1 MAIDNQFGKGIGVA
15 AGFDLGAQKPLDSRI
30 AVNTLAERDAHIDNN
45 RAYEGMLVYVDE
57 DKNTYQ
63 LINGK
68 WVVFFSK
75 AANDSSAEGQAAKN
89 LEQDNRLSA
98 LETKVGKDVDGENP
112 AKGLFL
118 EVDQARAAADAAKKA
133 ADDEASRA
141 AEAEQALQ
149 GEIDAINNEEN
160 GILAQAKAHAEA
172 KDAEQKALLDKDIAD
187 AKALVETEKGRAE
200 GVEADLLEAINA
212 INNEES
218 GIAAVAKKYTDDRE
232 VEIRADIKKVTDAL
246 DERLQTAEGEIDD
259 AQEDIL
265 ELQAFMKAVSA
276 GDVEINLGDVDVR
289 IKALEANHTGEN
301 SVENKIAAAQ
311 KAADDAQADVDAL
324 EEIVGVEG
332 KEAAEG
338 QESVQATGLFK
349 KIDDAN
355 AAIEEAMADDKA
367 ELEGKITKEAEDR
380 AAADKAINDEIANM
394 KNADLDG
401 SLAKQIDDE
410 AGRAA
415 EEEGKLAKAIE
426 DEAKRADAA
435 EKANAAAVVTEKDRA
450 EAKEAELLAAIEAEV
465 GKEGVQGNRDKAI
478 ADAIA
483 VVNGD
488 AAKLEGRVK
497 ANEDAIAVIN
507 GEDEG
512 SIKKAVADLVNGAP
526 EAANTLKELADSIAA
541 NKGVYDGW
549 VVQHEQ
555 AMAAMKAELQGEI
568 DTDVKVVADELA
580 KQKDA
585 EQDGTLAKKIVD
597 EAAAREAADQA
608 LVARVAANEAFVDAQ
623 PNKDKAQ
630 DDRLAVIEEMMGLG
644 GVEGDKTALQEL
656 QETIDAV
663 EDKADAAQAAA
674 DAAQNDVDALE
685 GRLDDEGGL
694 VARIAANEAFVAAQ
708 PAIDEKQSDDI
719 ENLQGRMSTVE
730 TFVNNHSD
738 VERDKK
744 IDANAAAIEAEVKE
758 GGARDVAIATALEDY
773 STTVEMKSLVAS
785 VVASLSLELEDNK
798 VSLTLGEGV
807 EGVTLKEVYLNVATD
822 DDIDAIIAGLDK
834 VEGE

>member
-89 LEQDNRLSA
+89 LEQDNRLNA

-172 KDAEQKALLDKDIAD
+172 KDAEQKALLDKDITD

-265 ELQAFMKAVSA
+265 ELQAFMNAVSA
-276 GDVEINLGDVDVR
+276 GDVEINLGEVDER

-301 SVENKIAAAQ
+301 SVENKIAAAK

-324 EEIVGVEG
+324 EAIVGVEG

-338 QESVQATGLFK
+338 QEAVQATGLFK

-355 AAIEEAMADDKA
+355 AAIEE
-367 ELEGKITKEAEDR
+367 
-380 AAADKAINDEIANM
+380 
-394 KNADLDG
+394 
-401 SLAKQIDDE
+401 
-410 AGRAA
+410 
-415 EEEGKLAKAIE
+415 
-426 DEAKRADAA
+426 
-435 EKANAAAVVTEKDRA
+435 
-450 EAKEAELLAAIEAEV
+450 
-465 GKEGVQGNRDKAI
+465 AI

-541 NKGVYDGW
+541 NKSVYDGW

-585 EQDGTLAKKIVD
+585 AQDGTLAKKIVD

-608 LVARVAANEAFVDAQ
+608 LVARVAANEAFVAAQ
-623 PNKDKAQ
+623 PDKDKAQ

-708 PAIDEKQSDDI
+708 PAIDKKQSDDI

-758 GGARDVAIATALEDY
+758 GGARDVAIATALKDY
-773 STTVEMKSLVAS
+773 STTVGMKAFVAS
-785 VVASLSLELEDNK
+785 VVATLSLELKDDK
-798 VSLTLGEGV
+798 VSLKLGEGAD
-807 EGVTLKEVYLNVATD
+807 GVTLKEVTLNVATD
-822 DDIDAIIAGLDK
+822 DDIAAIIAGLDK